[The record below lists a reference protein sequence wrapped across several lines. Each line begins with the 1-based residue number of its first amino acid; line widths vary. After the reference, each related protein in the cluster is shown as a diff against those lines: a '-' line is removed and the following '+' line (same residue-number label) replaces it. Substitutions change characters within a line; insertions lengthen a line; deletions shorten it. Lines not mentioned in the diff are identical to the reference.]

1 MTILVPRDRPQSIM
15 EKRGL
20 AWCNESPFGRKGNV
34 GCSFLRGI
42 LHKSHDHL
50 GWVRWPVGWGVV
62 CDVCVHIHERFM
74 CSCVETKDCQDMSRL
89 RPAACRRKALKW
101 TNSLNDNEKRLAV
114 FGIPQILVTQ
124 PSCREPRLSVD
135 VSQSKW
141 HRYPLSLQPPC
152 SD

>member
-1 MTILVPRDRPQSIM
+1 M
-15 EKRGL
+15 
-20 AWCNESPFGRKGNV
+20 
-34 GCSFLRGI
+34 FL
-42 LHKSHDHL
+42 LKH
-50 GWVRWPVGWGVV
+50 
-62 CDVCVHIHERFM
+62 
-74 CSCVETKDCQDMSRL
+74 VETKDCEDMSRL

-101 TNSLNDNEKRLAV
+101 TNSLNDNEKRLAA

-152 SD
+152 SGGKELKSLTPTKDKQNRYCEKTVHGNMAQPFNFKLLKNRKMKDEPMVLHGPWFVFF